1 MLTPRLER
9 LKRRLLEAR
18 PEVHAE
24 RALLVTEAYRETEN
38 ESPEN
43 RRARAMEKI
52 FSESTIWI
60 RDDELIVGSKT
71 PTPMGSPLYPEFNCD
86 WIQAEIDLL
95 SQRHETAFDVSEGAR
110 KELKNSVFPYW
121 PGRTVCDRIVENVP
135 RDSLKAVDEGLF
147 FHYYLN
153 RSIGHIT
160 VNYEKVLRQG
170 YRGIRREIEQKLGM
184 PDLGQ
189 KEKAYCQSLIKVVDA
204 IIVFANRYADE
215 AERLILTSVDPTRK
229 QELKRI
235 AQICRRVPERPAESF
250 AEALQ
255 SFWFVHLVLNLESN
269 AYAISPGRF
278 DQYIYPFYKKDLES
292 GRLTRDQAQEL
303 LNCLWIKFAEL
314 TVAKEGGTAKASNT
328 YADFQNLNIGG
339 LAADGMDAV
348 NDISFMCLDS
358 QMALKLPQPQLSCLI
373 SSKTPREFLLKACEL
388 ARMGTGMPAFF
399 NADEIVQSL
408 MDKGKNLED
417 ARLGAI
423 NGCVEITGQGNDNM
437 ASSGYVNLA
446 KCLVLALNNGVSID
460 TGIQWGPRSGRAQD
474 LKNVEDIWLAF
485 AKQIEHMVA
494 LKHQYDSG
502 ARKAFAETCPVLC
515 TSLVIDGCIDKGL
528 DFHQGGAKYNMPMMC
543 GVGTGTVTDSLAAI
557 QHYVFERGELALTDM
572 VKALAAD
579 FKGHEGLRENLW
591 TRAPKYGTDDEAV
604 DRLSARLIRTFVN
617 ILGHYKNALGTPY
630 AANMIPTTTHIPF
643 GDLTGATPD
652 GRLAHAPLSEGISP
666 VQGKD
671 ISGPTAVINTMGRID
686 HASTA
691 GTLLNMKFSPKTLEG
706 DGLPKFASLIR
717 GYFDLGGHHM
727 QFNVASKKTLE
738 AAQQY
743 PDEYRSLLIRVAG
756 YSDYFVML
764 SREVQDEVISRMEH
778 CRQS

>member
-1 MLTPRLER
+1 MLTSRIER
-9 LKRRLLEAR
+9 LKTRLLEAR
-18 PEVHAE
+18 PEVYAE
-24 RALLVTEAYRETEN
+24 RAHLVTQAYREMEN
-38 ESPEN
+38 KAPEKK
-43 RRARAMEKI
+43 RARAMEKVLT
-52 FSESTIWI
+52 ESTLWI
-60 RDDELIVGSKT
+60 KDDELIVGGKT

-86 WIQAEIDLL
+86 WIQTEVDLL
-95 SQRHETAFDVSEGAR
+95 SERHETAFYVSEDT
-110 KELKNSVFPYW
+110 KTDLKASVLPYW

-153 RSIGHIT
+153 RSIGHTT
-160 VNYEKVLRQG
+160 VNYEKVLHQG
-170 YRGIRREIEQKLGM
+170 YRGIRHEIERKLETPGLD
-184 PDLGQ
+184 P
-189 KEKAYCQSLIKVVDA
+189 KEKTYCQSLIEVVDA
-204 IIVFANRYADE
+204 IVVFANRHADE
-215 AERLILTSVDPTRK
+215 AERLADIALEPVRK
-229 QELKRI
+229 EELKRI
-235 AQICRRVPERPAESF
+235 AGICRRVPEHPAESF
-250 AEALQ
+250 VEALQ

-278 DQYIYPFYKKDLES
+278 DQYIYPFYKKDLEN

-303 LNCLWIKFAEL
+303 MNCMWIKFAEL

-339 LAADGMDAV
+339 LTGNGADAV

-358 QMALKLPQPQLSCLI
+358 QMMLKLPQPQLSCLI
-373 SSKTPREFLLKACEL
+373 SSKTPREFVLKACEL

-408 MDKGKNLED
+408 MDKGKTLED

-446 KCLVLALNNGVSID
+446 KCLVLALNNGVSMD
-460 TGIQWGPRSGRAQD
+460 TGIQWGQQTGRVQD
-474 LKNVEDIWLAF
+474 LKNMEDLWRVF
-485 AKQIEHMVA
+485 EKQIEHMVS
-494 LKHQYDSG
+494 LKHQYDIG
-502 ARKAFAETCPVLC
+502 AKKAFAETCPVLC

-528 DFHQGGAKYNMPMMC
+528 DFHQGGAKYNLPMMC

-557 QHYVFERGELALTDM
+557 QHYVFERGEFALTDI
-572 VKALAAD
+572 VEGLAAD
-579 FKGHEGLRENLW
+579 FKGHEQLRENLW
-591 TRAPKYGTDDEAV
+591 TRAPKYGTDNETV

-617 ILGHYKNALGTPY
+617 VLSRYKNALGTPY

-643 GDLTGATPD
+643 GELTGATPD
-652 GRLAHAPLSEGISP
+652 GRLAHTPLSEGISP

-686 HASTA
+686 HAATA

-727 QFNVASKKTLE
+727 QFNVTSKKTLE

-764 SREVQDEVISRMEH
+764 SQEVQDEVISRMEH
-778 CRQS
+778 CR